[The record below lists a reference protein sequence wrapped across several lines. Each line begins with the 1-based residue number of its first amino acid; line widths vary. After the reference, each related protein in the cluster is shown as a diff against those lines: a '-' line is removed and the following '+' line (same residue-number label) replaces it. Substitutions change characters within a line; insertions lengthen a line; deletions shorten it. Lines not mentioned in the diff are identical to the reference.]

1 MRNERIS
8 YTTTISLPPPLYREV
23 LRQAK
28 ANAMSTSELLR
39 EAFRRYL
46 REERE
51 WEDLMAYGRSRA
63 RKAGVRREKDVE
75 RLIDGSRK

>member
-1 MRNERIS
+1 MRTERVS
-8 YTTTISLPPPLYREV
+8 HTTTISLPPPLYREV
-23 LRQAK
+23 LKRAK

-51 WEDLMAYGRSRA
+51 WEEILAYGRSRA
-63 RKAGVRREKDVE
+63 RKAGVRTEKDVE
-75 RLIDGSRK
+75 RLIDESRK